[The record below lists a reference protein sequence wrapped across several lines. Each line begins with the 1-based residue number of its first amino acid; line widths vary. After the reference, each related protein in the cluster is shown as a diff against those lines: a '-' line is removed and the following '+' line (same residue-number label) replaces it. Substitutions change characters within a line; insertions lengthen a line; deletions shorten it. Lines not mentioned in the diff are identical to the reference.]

1 MRNEIHND
9 YSLGQLPNG
18 ETVKEAI
25 AILQETQ
32 KIKEIPLWYKWL
44 DILLTAIYLLLY
56 IAGITYL
63 IVIAYRFLFQ

>member
-1 MRNEIHND
+1 MQGE
-9 YSLGQLPNG
+9 LPNG

-32 KIKEIPLWYKWL
+32 QDHKIPSWYKWL